1 MSGRTPVPGSA
12 QTRHRAKPLTAQ
24 APSVAKVGALL
35 KNSQRE
41 MEKHRQRVPNQAAH
55 HCVLGGPVEDGSE
68 SDSKTRTGV
77 RRTGTLARSG
87 LRQAA
92 PPVSSYAAYR
102 LETRI
107 DKVIREQDDSEDRRR
122 QYQSFNGKYDKHRGE
137 VSRVTGEEIL
147 KHPYNAGPL
156 SL

>member
-1 MSGRTPVPGSA
+1 
-12 QTRHRAKPLTAQ
+12 
-24 APSVAKVGALL
+24 
-35 KNSQRE
+35 
-41 MEKHRQRVPNQAAH
+41 MEKHRQRVPKQAAH
-55 HCVLGGPVEDGSE
+55 NCVLGGPAEDGSK

-77 RRTGTLARSG
+77 RRTGTLVRSE

-92 PPVSSYAAYR
+92 PPASNYAAYR

-107 DKVIREQDDSEDRRR
+107 DKVIREQDDSEDRQR
-122 QYQSFNGKYDKHRGE
+122 QYQSFNGKYDKHCGE
-137 VSRVTGEEIL
+137 VSRVTGEEIS

>member
-1 MSGRTPVPGSA
+1 
-12 QTRHRAKPLTAQ
+12 
-24 APSVAKVGALL
+24 
-35 KNSQRE
+35 
-41 MEKHRQRVPNQAAH
+41 MEKHRQRVPKQAAH
-55 HCVLGGPVEDGSE
+55 HCVLGGPVEDGSK
-68 SDSKTRTGV
+68 SDLKTRTGV
-77 RRTGTLARSG
+77 RRTGTLVRSG

-92 PPVSSYAAYR
+92 PPASSYAAYR

-137 VSRVTGEEIL
+137 VSRVTGKEIS

-156 SL
+156 GL